1 MFCGQCGTQNADDAR
16 FCSNCGEVLNAAPAP
31 EPVAPPKKSKKGLL
45 FIIGGAVL
53 AVALALILIFTL
65 SGGRGARN
73 PEALGKK
80 YIKAI
85 EKSDGKAM
93 LKLIHKDVVEAEIDE
108 EEFYEDFE
116 DGCEEMQDYVM
127 EMELEGVEDMD
138 DDELEEVIEF
148 YDEEYGLKVK
158 DAKILVMSMEVF
170 GFGEEVEVY
179 VVKIGSKWYIAEW

>member
-116 DGCEEMQDYVM
+116 DGCEEMQD
-127 EMELEGVEDMD
+127 

>member
-80 YIKAI
+80 YILHSSTLCVRVHAHLVVYNSVI
-85 EKSDGKAM
+85 PWTAAHQAPLFMGFSRQEHRRGLPFSPPR
-93 LKLIHKDVVEAEIDE
+93 LKEQTI
-108 EEFYEDFE
+108 
-116 DGCEEMQDYVM
+116 
-127 EMELEGVEDMD
+127 
-138 DDELEEVIEF
+138 
-148 YDEEYGLKVK
+148 
-158 DAKILVMSMEVF
+158 ILNVC
-170 GFGEEVEVY
+170 
-179 VVKIGSKWYIAEW
+179 SKGRVGYNSCSERYF